1 MSITQHIPLVLASAS
16 PVRAQLL
23 KSVGLEFSVAP
34 SSINETDIKRTLAN
48 KPPRQI
54 AAALA
59 QAKATNVSVNYPDAL
74 TIGADQLCVMQA
86 DNPVTA
92 DQRHTI
98 FSKPDTTDNAC
109 AQLQRLSGNTHRQI
123 SAVCIVRG
131 QGEVWEAVDIARL
144 TMRYLTEIEI
154 AAYVNADQ
162 PLQSCGAYKYEG
174 LGKHLFAEVKG
185 EASTIQG
192 LPLVL
197 LLAEL
202 HRQGAISLA

>member
-34 SSINETDIKRTLAN
+34 SSVDEADIKRLFLN
-48 KPPRQI
+48 KAPRQM

-59 QAKATNVSVNYPDAL
+59 QAKAKNVSVNYPDAL
-74 TIGADQLCVMQA
+74 TIGADQLCMMKP
-86 DNPVTA
+86 DNLA
-92 DQRHTI
+92 NAGERHTI
-98 FSKPDTTDNAC
+98 FSKPETADNART
-109 AQLQRLSGNTHRQI
+109 QLQQLSGNTHRQI
-123 SAVCIVRG
+123 SAVCIMRG
-131 QGEVWEAVDIARL
+131 QEVIWEEVDVARL
-144 TMRYLTEIEI
+144 TTRHLTEIEI

-174 LGKHLFAEVKG
+174 LGKHLFIEVKG

-192 LPLVL
+192 LPLVP